1 MKKLITILA
10 GLLLLTA
17 CVKVDTEYVVTY
29 RIHYPDT
36 VIQEQRHIMGPEEFR
51 FRVWSSDG
59 TDYLEGNNGLCSR
72 IIRSSS
78 APIEF
83 ISAEKVK
90 D

>member
-1 MKKLITILA
+1 MKKLILLI

-17 CVKVDTEYVVTY
+17 CVKVDTEYVVAY
-29 RIHYPDT
+29 KIHYPDT
-36 VIQEQRHIMGPEEFR
+36 IIQEQRHVMGPEDFR
-51 FRVWSSDG
+51 FRVRSSRG
-59 TDYLEGNNGLCSR
+59 TDYLEGFDDLYNLT
-72 IIRSSS
+72 IRSSS